1 MHRWWAEHAFT
12 TTLVGGLLV
21 LLVTVLI
28 ADRVIHA
35 RQLPEMTCAPTAGC
49 CSSPRRC

>member
-35 RQLPEMTCAPTAGC
+35 RQLRDRSRGSP
-49 CSSPRRC
+49 PRRRS